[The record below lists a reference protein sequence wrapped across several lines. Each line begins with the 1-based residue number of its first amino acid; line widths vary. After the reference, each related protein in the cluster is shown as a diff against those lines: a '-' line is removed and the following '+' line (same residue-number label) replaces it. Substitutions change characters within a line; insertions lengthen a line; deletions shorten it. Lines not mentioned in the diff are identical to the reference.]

1 VIGTLP
7 GKRSLRVELRLQRR
21 QYPAGIEVL
30 VNTTTKL
37 ELRSDQLAGLK
48 TMAHELNLTPEAA
61 AATLIEEGLRM
72 REFPGIQFWDT
83 DSGRQPYVA
92 GFRMP
97 LWHVA
102 MVAREFG
109 DDLPGIVEHLSI
121 PRAAVEKALSYICA
135 FSDEIDAAI
144 ADIEAAG
151 DQLAATLPPEQVVAV
166 T

>member
-1 VIGTLP
+1 VNNNI
-7 GKRSLRVELRLQRR
+7 KIELSSGQLARLQN
-21 QYPAGIEVL
+21 A
-30 VNTTTKL
+30 
-37 ELRSDQLAGLK
+37 AC
-48 TMAHELNLTPEAA
+48 ELNLASEAA

-83 DSGRQPYVA
+83 DSGRQPYIA

-121 PRAAVEKALSYICA
+121 PRAAVEKALRYICA
-135 FSDEIDAAI
+135 YSDEIDASI

>member
-1 VIGTLP
+1 MSSSI
-7 GKRSLRVELRLQRR
+7 RIELSNEQLVRLQK
-21 QYPAGIEVL
+21 AAC
-30 VNTTTKL
+30 
-37 ELRSDQLAGLK
+37 ELDMTS
-48 TMAHELNLTPEAA
+48 EAM

-83 DSGRQPYVA
+83 VSGRQPYAA

-109 DDLPGIVEHLSI
+109 DDLPGIVEHLAI
-121 PRAAVEKALSYICA
+121 PRGAVENALRYIRA
-135 FSDEIDAAI
+135 YSAEIDAAI

-151 DQLAATLPPEQVVAV
+151 DQLAASLPPEHVVAV